1 MSRRPANPYVNRL
14 MIRDRKDFIGR
25 ALETEKVFSRLGA
38 ARPQSISIIGER
50 RIGKSSLLYQLYQPT
65 VRGEHLID
73 PDSYT
78 FVFIDLHGLMG
89 ITVDEF
95 LDLFVEE
102 VVAAS
107 GIDFDSGTG
116 APGSGYLA
124 VRRLLPR
131 LERAGKKL
139 IVLWDEFEA
148 ITGNANFAEDFFS
161 FFRSLANRF
170 DVAYVT
176 TSSRELQELCH
187 TEEIAV
193 SPFFNIFTNLYL
205 GTFLPEEAREL
216 IRRPSEAAGV
226 PLGPHEEFLL
236 DLAGYMPF
244 FQQMACCALF
254 EELSERPA
262 GETTYEDVLR
272 QFAAESEPHLRYI
285 WEHLDAESKDL
296 LRRAAAG
303 SQPVIVRGDIEER
316 LIRDGYLLRA
326 SPGPYRLASRVLG
339 KFIQRQDDISH
350 PVDER
355 FASFSGTA
363 APVSERFTIVREI
376 GRGAMGKVAL
386 AQDNLL
392 DQEVALKILSR
403 KQYEDAG
410 MVLRFKRETAL
421 ARGLHHPNICP
432 VFDVLEEQGF
442 YYISMKYIDG
452 STLKEWLV
460 EHAPLELPDLVSISR
475 QVLRALSE
483 AHQVLIH
490 RDIKPQNIMLDANR
504 RAYLTDFGL
513 ACLPL
518 DASDTL
524 PGTLVGTP
532 GYMPPEQIEGS
543 PVDQRADLYSLGAV
557 MYEMATG
564 RLPFVAESLH
574 QLLHAHVYETPV
586 SPAELRPDLPHQIDD
601 IIMQLLEKKP
611 DARPPSAVS
620 VLSRLGSRQGEPGSG
635 EWEL

>member
-1 MSRRPANPYVNRL
+1 MRRRAANPYVNRL
-14 MIRDRKDFIGR
+14 MIRDPENFIGR
-25 ALETEKVFSRLGA
+25 TAETEKVFSRVGA

-50 RIGKSSLLYQLYQPT
+50 RIGKSSLLYQLYHES
-65 VRGEHLID
+65 VREKHLID
-73 PDSYT
+73 PDSFT

-95 LDLFVEE
+95 LGLFVEE
-102 VVAAS
+102 VATAADM
-107 GIDFDSGTG
+107 DFDLDSDAAGG
-116 APGSGYLA
+116 GYLA

-139 IVLWDEFEA
+139 VVLWDEFEA
-148 ITGNANFAEDFFS
+148 ITGNENFAEDFFS

-205 GTFLPEEAREL
+205 GAFLPEEAREL
-216 IRRPSEAAGV
+216 ICRPSEAAGV
-226 PLGPHEEFLL
+226 PLEPHQDFLL
-236 DLAGYMPF
+236 EAAGYLPF

-262 GETTYEDVLR
+262 GETTYDDVLR
-272 QFAAESEPHLRYI
+272 QFAVEAAPHLRYI
-285 WEHLDAESKDL
+285 WEHLDSDSREF
-296 LRRAAAG
+296 LRRAADG

-326 SPGPYRLASRVLG
+326 SPGPYRIASRVLAD
-339 KFIQRQDDISH
+339 FVLRQGATSG
-350 PVDER
+350 PVQER
-355 FASFSGTA
+355 FASLAGA
-363 APVSERFTIVREI
+363 PGPVSERFTILREV

-392 DQEVALKILSR
+392 GQKVALKILSR
-403 KQYEDAG
+403 KLYEDAG

-421 ARGLHHPNICP
+421 ARELHHPNICP
-432 VFDVLEEQGF
+432 VFDLLEEHGF

-452 STLKEWLV
+452 MTLKEWLD
-460 EHAPLELPDLVSISR
+460 ESGPLDVPDLVRVSCQI
-475 QVLRALSE
+475 LRALSE
-483 AHQVLIH
+483 AHQLLIH
-490 RDIKPQNIMLDANR
+490 RDIKPQNIMLDASK

-513 ACLPL
+513 ACPPI
-518 DASDTL
+518 DAGDTL

-532 GYMPPEQIEGS
+532 GYMSPEQIEGRL
-543 PVDQRADLYSLGAV
+543 VDHRADLYSLGTV

-564 RLPFVAESLH
+564 RPPFVSDSLH
-574 QLLHAHVYETPV
+574 ELLHAHMYTEPP
-586 SPAELRPDLPHQIDD
+586 SPTDIRPDLPAPVED
-601 IIMQLLEKKP
+601 IIMELLEKEP
-611 DARPPSAVS
+611 NARPPSAVS
-620 VLSRLGSRQGEPGSG
+620 VLSRLGSRRGEPGSG
-635 EWEL
+635 EWD